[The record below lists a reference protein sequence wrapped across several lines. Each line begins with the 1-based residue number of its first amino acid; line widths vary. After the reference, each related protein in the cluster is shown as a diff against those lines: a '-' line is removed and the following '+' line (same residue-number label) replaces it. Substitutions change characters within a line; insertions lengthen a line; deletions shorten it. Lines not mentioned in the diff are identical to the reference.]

1 PRVPYPVARAHRLP
15 LRVPDR
21 HARDGAPQPSLRWLC
36 GVAGRHPS
44 SGERGD
50 GGRSTGQDHGVR
62 DRSPAAARRAL
73 PGTDRTGLR
82 GADRRRERARER
94 PRRQHHQ
101 GKEAHQHP
109 LVHLGRGRPPDPAPD
124 HEPRAGARVDPRG
137 RAARDHAEVAAPQ
150 EEVARRPPPLLA
162 PQPARLVGADRRRRG
177 WSTPPWAAAVTP
189 SRVPT
194 DPECDGLSCAQMAP
208 PAPHIG
214 PVLLK
219 GCTETG
225 YTSGDTRPYY
235 GVAAETTS
243 RRCYP
248 GNVMNTPGRAS
259 EVIFLVEEAPEGGY
273 TARALGE
280 SIFTE
285 A

>member
-1 PRVPYPVARAHRLP
+1 
-15 LRVPDR
+15 
-21 HARDGAPQPSLRWLC
+21 
-36 GVAGRHPS
+36 
-44 SGERGD
+44 
-50 GGRSTGQDHGVR
+50 
-62 DRSPAAARRAL
+62 
-73 PGTDRTGLR
+73 
-82 GADRRRERARER
+82 
-94 PRRQHHQ
+94 
-101 GKEAHQHP
+101 
-109 LVHLGRGRPPDPAPD
+109 
-124 HEPRAGARVDPRG
+124 
-137 RAARDHAEVAAPQ
+137 
-150 EEVARRPPPLLA
+150 
-162 PQPARLVGADRRRRG
+162 
-177 WSTPPWAAAVTP
+177 
-189 SRVPT
+189 
-194 DPECDGLSCAQMAP
+194 MAP

-248 GNVMNTPGRAS
+248 GNVMNTPGRPS

-285 A
+285 AEDTAILCERVRDAVRCHFENDQLPKVIRLHFVREDVIIA